1 MKLHLRSFVPAA
13 STGRRL
19 LSIAAAA
26 SAGLLAVACGS
37 SSLPSIS
44 LPSFLSTP
52 NNGAPTTAPAGNGAW
67 SAPVKVDSTDAQG
80 LDAVNCVSSSFCAAV
95 DPEGNAFIYSGT
107 WSPATDI
114 DSTIVGGN
122 TEINSMQSVSCASS
136 TFCVAGDSKAN
147 VMIYNGSSWSQPAS
161 IDPST
166 GAGFF
171 SVSCPTTTFC
181 MAVDGASNAIS
192 YNGTAWSAPAPV
204 DSSTSSILSSELTS
218 VSCASPTFC
227 IALDGA
233 DHSITYNGTAWG
245 QPQTMDMPGGQQ
257 PVVPYVS
264 CASAMLCVGAGSIN
278 DTSEYLVTYNG
289 SNWSSPVPAKDT
301 PDEYIA
307 VSCSSA
313 PFCMVLEAGSHIVT
327 FDGSTFAAPEPVEP
341 LTEDALPTAVSCVS
355 ASFCMVVDSGG
366 NALISTSS

>member
-1 MKLHLRSFVPAA
+1 MKLNLRSFVPFA
-13 STGRRL
+13 SVSRRR

-37 SSLPSIS
+37 TSTPTIS
-44 LPSFLSTP
+44 LPSFLTTP
-52 NNGAPTTAPAGNGAW
+52 NNGAPTKAPAGNGAW
-67 SAPVKVDSTDAQG
+67 SAPVKVDSVDTQG
-80 LDAVNCVSSSFCAAV
+80 LNAVSCVSSSFCVALDA
-95 DPEGNAFIYSGT
+95 EGNAFTYSGT
-107 WSPATDI
+107 WSTATNI
-114 DSTIVGGN
+114 DSTIPSGN
-122 TEINSMQSVSCASS
+122 DSEDSLQSVSCASS
-136 TFCVAGDSKAN
+136 SFCVAGDSKAN
-147 VMIYNGSSWSQPAS
+147 VMIYNGTSWSQPAS
-161 IDPST
+161 IDPNS

-171 SVSCPTTTFC
+171 SVSCPTASFC
-181 MAVDGASNAIS
+181 MAIDGAANAMS
-192 YNGTAWSAPAPV
+192 YNGTTWSAPAPV
-204 DSSTSSILSSELTS
+204 DANSSVLSSELTS

-227 IALDGA
+227 VALDGA

-245 QPQTMDMPGGQQ
+245 QPQSLNTAGGQQ

-264 CASAMLCVGAGSIN
+264 CASSTLCVGAGSIN

-327 FDGSTFAAPEPVEP
+327 FDGSTFAAPEQVEP
-341 LTEDALPTAVSCVS
+341 LTEDALPTAVSCAS
-355 ASFCMVVDSGG
+355 ASFCMAVDSAG
-366 NALISTSS
+366 NALISTPS